1 MSLLVKALLLLW
13 PFLRVAIFGNRSVRQ
28 VLLDNIY
35 MVVLYGCFILMVVVT
50 STLYVSYMDVKSE
63 NISLHAELNHMCP
76 TPQDTLLTRRRALGD
91 LLK

>member
-35 MVVLYGCFILMVVVT
+35 MVILYGCFILMVVVT

-63 NISLHAELNHMCP
+63 NISLHAELNRMCP
-76 TPQDTLLTRRRALGD
+76 TPQDTLLSRRHALGE